1 MKKRLMNKQEM
12 LDFIRSNNLNKK
24 HKDVY
29 LSGKVSEIRESLER
43 NGYSTDKP
51 SRKIALT
58 KQKSVPTPKKQNT
71 LSKQKSVPTPKKQNT
86 LSKQKS
92 VPVRSK
98 PKSIGDAPK
107 PKPPPKKQEPKSRKL
122 IKIANIQKPKSGES
136 QYILKIATI
145 EKDGFDP
152 IIMDQLKEDGW
163 TGFKSTEKDWVRD
176 GPIVVHLFKNTDDDE
191 GDVRSEV
198 KSAFAGMKP
207 NQRKILIGKK

>member
-1 MKKRLMNKQEM
+1 MSTKEFTKALKMTLMTKDEMK
-12 LDFIRSNNLNKK
+12 DFIRKNNLNKK
-24 HKDVY
+24 HKDIK
-29 LSGKVSEIRESLER
+29 LSVSVQEMRASLEKH
-43 NGYSTDKP
+43 GYSTKKT
-51 SRKIALT
+51 SRKMLT
-58 KQKSVPTPKKQNT
+58 KQQSVPTPKKQNT
-71 LSKQKSVPTPKKQNT
+71 LSKQKSA
-86 LSKQKS
+86 
-92 VPVRSK
+92 PVRSK

-152 IIMDQLKEDGW
+152 IRMNQLKEDGW
-163 TGFKSTEKDWVRD
+163 TAFKSTEKDWERD

-191 GDVRSEV
+191 GDVRTEV
-198 KSAFAGMKP
+198 KDAFAGMKP

>member
-1 MKKRLMNKQEM
+1 MSTKEVIKGLKKRLMNKQEM

-58 KQKSVPTPKKQNT
+58 
-71 LSKQKSVPTPKKQNT
+71 KQKSVPTPKKQNT

>member
-1 MKKRLMNKQEM
+1 MSTKEVIKGLKKRLMNKQEM

-71 LSKQKSVPTPKKQNT
+71 LSKQKSA
-86 LSKQKS
+86 
-92 VPVRSK
+92 PVRSK